1 MTITRKTRTG
11 INAVSGAQTF
21 TKQTINVSKAILL
34 PQSEARKFVYD
45 LSFLA
50 GAGVAFTQGG
60 LFEASDTFLL
70 IDGKDL
76 GTFKPTAGDFYTITG
91 KTDTFEC
98 AAAKS
103 FGNDEGWSVFLKSV
117 KGVVNVL

>member
-1 MTITRKTRTG
+1 
-11 INAVSGAQTF
+11 
-21 TKQTINVSKAILL
+21 LL

-50 GAGVAFTQGG
+50 GAGVGFTQGG

-76 GTFKPTAGDFYTITG
+76 GAFKPTAGDRITITG

-98 AAAKS
+98 NDARS

-117 KGVVNVL
+117 KGVVNVS